1 MCEREW
7 LSCEAVGEKR
17 VGGLRSEKSE
27 RFGCGAVGDRV
38 GG

>member
-17 VGGLRSEKSE
+17 VGGLRTSEKSE
-27 RFGCGAVGDRV
+27 RFGCGAVGD
-38 GG
+38 